1 MFKIPNLGIS
11 FSNGDEWEEFCHS
24 CLKIKHQHDNYKSV
38 DASSGGDSGI
48 DGFTATGEVYQC
60 YCPEKEYSDKE
71 LYEKQ
76 RDKITKDIQKLYD
89 YQSSIKPLLNGV
101 KIKNWHFT
109 TPLYKEKS
117 LILHCNEKENL
128 VKSWNLDFIDVNF
141 KIAITDIGHFRQVML
156 YVLPDVRKV
165 AGSAIDF
172 TVSVPDSS
180 ILEEYKKNTGN
191 NHLINNAVDKNTKLF
206 PKNGVDYSESI
217 LERTNLTI
225 EDYLIGENIKK
236 LWSNEFD
243 SQYEKF
249 LRLISTMEREVKKQ
263 STLPFEDNAK
273 KVDEIRNMV
282 KHKLDIEFPNFLSE
296 SNKEEIAS
304 AVVADWLMRC
314 PLNFI

>member
-11 FSNGDEWEEFCHS
+11 FSNGDEWEDFCHS
-24 CLKIKHQHDNYKSV
+24 CLKIKHQNDNYKTV

-60 YCPEKEYSDKE
+60 YCPEKEYTDKE

-89 YQSSIKPLLNGV
+89 YQNSIRPLLNGV
-101 KIKNWHFT
+101 KIKTWHFT

-117 LILHCNEKENL
+117 LILHCNDKENL
-128 VKSWNLDFIDVNF
+128 VKGWDLDFIDTDF
-141 KIAITDIGHFRQVML
+141 KIAITDIGHFRQVMI
-156 YVLPDVRKV
+156 YVLPDIGKV

-172 TVSVPDSS
+172 TVSTPDSS
-180 ILEEYKKNTGN
+180 IIDEYKNNTGN
-191 NHLINNAVDKNTKLF
+191 NLLINNAIDKNTKLF
-206 PKNGVDYSESI
+206 PQNGVDYSKNI
-217 LERTNLTI
+217 LERTNITI

-243 SQYEKF
+243 TQYEKF

-263 STLPFEDNAK
+263 STLPFDDNAK
-273 KVDEIRNMV
+273 KMEEIRKMV
-282 KHKLDIEFPNFLSE
+282 KDKLDIEFPNFLSE

-304 AVVADWLMRC
+304 AVIADWLMRC